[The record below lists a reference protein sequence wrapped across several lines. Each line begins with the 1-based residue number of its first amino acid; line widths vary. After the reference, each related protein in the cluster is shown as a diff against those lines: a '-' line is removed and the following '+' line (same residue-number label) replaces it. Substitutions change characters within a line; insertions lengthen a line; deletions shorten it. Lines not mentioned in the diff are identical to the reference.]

1 MSQRFKMGKGGTFVK
16 KSFFNERWWGLVLRN
31 LHIKL
36 TGRFA
41 GVDCTTVL
49 DQRLEIKIAK

>member
-1 MSQRFKMGKGGTFVK
+1 MGKGGTFVK
-16 KSFFNERWWGLVLRN
+16 KSFFNERCWGLVLRN

-49 DQRLEIKIAK
+49 DQRLEIKIVK